1 MSRSFKSSPKFVL
14 GLVLASMFGASTLS
28 ASLQART
35 ETVDFQ
41 STTQAAP
48 LDYDQTH
55 YRRNEGGW
63 QLVDK
68 CCETPYV

>member
-1 MSRSFKSSPKFVL
+1 
-14 GLVLASMFGASTLS
+14 MFGASTLS

-35 ETVDFQ
+35 ETGDFQ
-41 STTQAAP
+41 STTQSAP
-48 LDYDQTH
+48 LDFDQTQ